1 VYNEHSKHVG
11 IEYYFNTGFV
21 TKYIK
26 DKDVFMFK
34 AVKYVLKEHFD
45 NRALLLKM
53 AIVNM
58 SKQTMRTSLGVF
70 WLYLHDFVY
79 FFVFVLF
86 RVLMAGSGEID
97 GMHSVVYLITGL
109 IPWFYISEVLNA
121 GAASIKSSKVI
132 IQSIKFPIT
141 IIPTIEVTSIF
152 LKRCFTFLFVFG
164 VVIYY
169 GYLENINL
177 ILFLY
182 YTVCMLAMMYS
193 LMLFI
198 SAFVAVSSD
207 FHQFYLV
214 TIRVLLYTMPIV
226 WGYKHIQKFHL
237 LRRIIKL
244 NPMVYVLNGYRDAF
258 VMGGLQTTRYTVYFW
273 ACVLI
278 VWMLGSFVQ
287 YKLRKYYS
295 DVI

>member
-1 VYNEHSKHVG
+1 MLE
-11 IEYYFNTGFV
+11 
-21 TKYIK
+21 
-26 DKDVFMFK
+26 
-34 AVKYVLKEHFD
+34 AVKYVIKEHID
-45 NRALLLKM
+45 NRSLLLKM
-53 AIVNM
+53 ALVNM
-58 SKQTMRTSLGVF
+58 SKQTLRTSLGVL

-86 RVLMAGSGEID
+86 RVLMAGSGQID

-109 IPWFYISEVLNA
+109 IPWFYISEVLNV

-152 LKRCFTFLFVFG
+152 FKRIFTFLFAFG
-164 VVIYY
+164 VTIYY
-169 GYLENINL
+169 GYLSNINL
-177 ILFLY
+177 LLFVY
-182 YTVCMLAMMYS
+182 YTFCMLALMYT
-193 LMLFI
+193 LMLII

-207 FHQFYLV
+207 FQQFYLV
-214 TIRVLLYTMPIV
+214 IIRVLLYTMPIV

-244 NPMVYVLNGYRDAF
+244 NPMVYILNGYRDAF
-258 VMGGLQTTRYTVYFW
+258 VLGGMQSLRYTLYFW
-273 ACVLI
+273 VVVI
-278 VWMLGSFVQ
+278 VMGMLGCLVQ